1 MRYEVQGDW
10 MAERS
15 RVNTSRTNTSR
26 ASSATGSRST
36 RNKKTGNRGAASRT
50 ARSKSTRNR
59 GVSSRTAN
67 SRNSQT
73 RRQADRRKKRRQRAS
88 LNKVK
93 SMKLAVMMLI
103 ILLAF
108 TGLGGRLYVLARDNQ
123 NDYQKKIL
131 SQQRYDSKTLPFKRG
146 SILDANGTILA
157 ASEKVYNVIL
167 DCKVMLNKKE
177 NEEPTLKA
185 LSECFELDLSELRK
199 YVKENPG
206 SQYRVLKKRITYDEM
221 SPFLDRKN
229 EHNKTAKQ
237 KGNEKMGII
246 DGVWFEEEYIRRYPN
261 NSLACDVIGF
271 TGTDNNGT
279 FGLEEY
285 YNDTLNGTNGRDY
298 GYLNDDVA
306 LERAIVPAVDG
317 YTLVSTIDANMQ
329 AICEKYIKQFNDEH
343 ANEAR
348 EGLGA
353 YNIGVIIQNCNN
365 GEIKA
370 MATYPDFDLNN
381 PKDLSAYYTEEQIKQ
396 MDEEAYYKALNE
408 LWRNFCISD
417 TYEPGSTA
425 KSITLAT
432 GLETGRIQG
441 NEYYT
446 CGGALQVADHNI
458 RCNVRSGHGTL
469 DVSGSLEQSCNVAFM
484 KMGEAIG
491 VKNMIQFEQIF
502 NLGLKTNIDLAGET
516 RTDTVVYNES
526 SMNASELATS
536 SFGQGYNVTMI
547 QMITAFSSIINGGY
561 YYEPHV
567 VSKITNAKGDTV
579 KNIEP
584 RVLKQTISAT
594 TSDQMRQYLHSAV
607 ARGTGKSA
615 RPAGYAIGGKTGTA
629 EMVPRDKINYVVSFI
644 GFAPAD
650 DPQIAIYCVIDRPN
664 VAKQASASYA
674 TGVVKNILTEVLPYL
689 HISKTEEMTIAEQ
702 EEVDR
707 MLGNIVQGNTPENEG
722 ENGDAS
728 SDGAKEGE
736 QEGQGEADGSTPNE
750 EDKKPSYIVDPE
762 TGELVDPDTGEKAQ
776 MNDSADVEA
785 DSAADSLPVG
795 VSGRADGVSRDN
807 STDNTNGP
815 PQQ

>member
-1 MRYEVQGDW
+1 

-15 RVNTSRTNTSR
+15 RTNISRSNRT
-26 ASSATGSRST
+26 TGSRTTSNRRKTSNSRTTKGRTAAGSRKST
-36 RNKKTGNRGAASRT
+36 SRKSSVHRNSNRTASRGGGNN
-50 ARSKSTRNR
+50 RSNK
-59 GVSSRTAN
+59 
-67 SRNSQT
+67 
-73 RRQADRRKKRRQRAS
+73 QADRRKKRRQRAS

-108 TGLGGRLYVLARDNQ
+108 AGLGGRLYVLARDNQ

-177 NEEPTLKA
+177 NEEPTLSA
-185 LSECFELDLSELRK
+185 LSECFGLDQSELRK

-229 EHNKTAKQ
+229 EHNKKAKQ
-237 KGNEKMGII
+237 KGNEKLGII

-279 FGLEEY
+279 YGLEEY
-285 YNDTLNGTNGRDY
+285 YNDLLNGTNGRDY
-298 GYLNDDVA
+298 GYLNDDAA

-343 ANEAR
+343 VNEER

-353 YNIGVIIQNCNN
+353 YNIGVIIQDCNN
-365 GEIKA
+365 GEIKS

-381 PKDLSAYYTEEQIKQ
+381 PKDLSAYYSAEQIEQ
-396 MDEEAYYKALNE
+396 MDDEAYYDALNA
-408 LWRNFCISD
+408 LWKNYCISD

-425 KSITLAT
+425 KAITLAT

-441 NEYYT
+441 NESYE
-446 CGGALQVADHNI
+446 CGGLLHVADHDIN
-458 RCNVRSGHGTL
+458 CNVRGGHGTL
-469 DVSGSLEQSCNVAFM
+469 NVSGSLEQSCNVAFM

-491 VKNMIQFEQIF
+491 VKNTIQFEQIF
-502 NLGLKTNIDLAGET
+502 NIGLKTNIDLAGET
-516 RTDTVVYNES
+516 KTASLVYNENT
-526 SMNASELATS
+526 MKAAELATS

-561 YYEPHV
+561 YYEPHM
-567 VSKITNAKGDTV
+567 VSKIINSNGDTV

-594 TSDQMRQYLHSAV
+594 TSEQMRQYLHNAV
-607 ARGTGKSA
+607 ALICDWRQDRNGGEGAARQDKLCCFFYWICTG
-615 RPAGYAIGGKTGTA
+615 R
-629 EMVPRDKINYVVSFI
+629 
-644 GFAPAD
+644 
-650 DPQIAIYCVIDRPN
+650 
-664 VAKQASASYA
+664 
-674 TGVVKNILTEVLPYL
+674 
-689 HISKTEEMTIAEQ
+689 
-702 EEVDR
+702 
-707 MLGNIVQGNTPENEG
+707 
-722 ENGDAS
+722 
-728 SDGAKEGE
+728 
-736 QEGQGEADGSTPNE
+736 
-750 EDKKPSYIVDPE
+750 
-762 TGELVDPDTGEKAQ
+762 
-776 MNDSADVEA
+776 
-785 DSAADSLPVG
+785 
-795 VSGRADGVSRDN
+795 
-807 STDNTNGP
+807 
-815 PQQ
+815 

>member
-1 MRYEVQGDW
+1 

-15 RVNTSRTNTSR
+15 RTNISRSNRT
-26 ASSATGSRST
+26 TGSRTTSNRRKTSNSRTTKGRTAAGSRKST
-36 RNKKTGNRGAASRT
+36 SRKSSVHRNSNRTASRGGGNN
-50 ARSKSTRNR
+50 RSNK
-59 GVSSRTAN
+59 
-67 SRNSQT
+67 
-73 RRQADRRKKRRQRAS
+73 QADRRKKRRQRAS

-108 TGLGGRLYVLARDNQ
+108 AGLGGRLYVLARDNQ

-177 NEEPTLKA
+177 NEEPTLSA
-185 LSECFELDLSELRK
+185 LSECFGLDQSELRK

-229 EHNKTAKQ
+229 EHNKKAKQ
-237 KGNEKMGII
+237 KGNEKLGII

-279 FGLEEY
+279 YGLEEY
-285 YNDTLNGTNGRDY
+285 YNDLLNGTNGRDY
-298 GYLNDDVA
+298 GYLNDDAA

-343 ANEAR
+343 VNEER

-353 YNIGVIIQNCNN
+353 YNIGVIIQDCNN
-365 GEIKA
+365 GEIKS

-381 PKDLSAYYTEEQIKQ
+381 PKDLSAYYSAEQIEQ
-396 MDEEAYYKALNE
+396 MDDEAYYDALNA
-408 LWRNFCISD
+408 LWKNYCISD

-425 KSITLAT
+425 KAITLAT

-441 NEYYT
+441 NESYE
-446 CGGALQVADHNI
+446 CGGLLHVADHDIN
-458 RCNVRSGHGTL
+458 CNVRGGHGTL
-469 DVSGSLEQSCNVAFM
+469 NVSGSLEQSCNVAFM

-502 NLGLKTNIDLAGET
+502 NIGLKTNIDLAGET
-516 RTDTVVYNES
+516 KTASLVYNENT
-526 SMNASELATS
+526 MKAAELATS

-561 YYEPHV
+561 YYEPHM
-567 VSKITNAKGDTV
+567 VSKIINSNGDTV

-594 TSDQMRQYLHSAV
+594 TSEQMRQYLHNAV
-607 ARGTGKSA
+607 ALGTGKSA

-629 EMVPRDKINYVVSFI
+629 ERVPRDKTNYVVSFI

-664 VAKQASASYA
+664 VHDQAHATYA
-674 TGVVKNILTEVLPYL
+674 TGIVRNILTEVLPYL
-689 HISKTEEMTIAEQ
+689 HIAKTEEMTIAEQ
-702 EEVDR
+702 EEIDNL
-707 MLGNIVQGNTPENEG
+707 LGTIVQGDASEKEG
-722 ENGDAS
+722 ENGDS
-728 SDGAKEGE
+728 PSDDDSKDTKGE
-736 QEGQGEADGSTPNE
+736 DGQEDGDPEDGEDS
-750 EDKKPSYIVDPE
+750 KKPSYIVDPE
-762 TGELVDPDTGEKAQ
+762 TGELVDPVSGAKAE
-776 MNDSADVEA
+776 MDYGTDGDN
-785 DSAADSLPVG
+785 DSLPDG
-795 VSGRADGVSRDN
+795 ASGSAENGDAGNDDGN
-807 STDNTNGP
+807 A
-815 PQQ
+815 QQ

>member
-1 MRYEVQGDW
+1 
-10 MAERS
+10 
-15 RVNTSRTNTSR
+15 
-26 ASSATGSRST
+26 
-36 RNKKTGNRGAASRT
+36 
-50 ARSKSTRNR
+50 
-59 GVSSRTAN
+59 
-67 SRNSQT
+67 
-73 RRQADRRKKRRQRAS
+73 
-88 LNKVK
+88 
-93 SMKLAVMMLI
+93 MKLAVMMLI

-108 TGLGGRLYVLARDNQ
+108 AGLGGRLYVLARDNQ

-167 DCKVMLNKKE
+167 DCKVMLDKKE

-185 LSECFELDLSELRK
+185 LSECFGLDQSELRK
-199 YVKENPG
+199 FVKENPG

-229 EHNKTAKQ
+229 EHNKTAGK
-237 KGNEKMGII
+237 KGNEKMGKI

-261 NSLACDVIGF
+261 NTLACDVIGF

-279 FGLEEY
+279 YGLEEY
-285 YNDTLNGTNGRDY
+285 YNDILNGTNGRDY

-317 YTLVSTIDANMQ
+317 YSLVSTIDANMQ

-353 YNIGVIIQNCNN
+353 YNIGVIIQDCNN
-365 GEIKA
+365 GEIKS

-381 PKDLSAYYTEEQIKQ
+381 PKDLTAYYTAEEIEQ
-396 MDEEAYYKALNE
+396 MDEEAYYAALDA
-408 LWRNFCISD
+408 LWKNFCISD

-425 KSITLAT
+425 KAITLAT

-441 NEYYT
+441 NESYD
-446 CGGALQVADHNI
+446 CGGMLQVADHKI
-458 RCNVRSGHGTL
+458 KCNVTSGHGTL

-516 RTDTVVYNES
+516 RTDAVVYNES
-526 SMNASELATS
+526 TMNASELATS
-536 SFGQGYNVTMI
+536 SFGQGYNLTMI

-567 VSKITNAKGDTV
+567 VSKITNSNGDTV

-594 TSDQMRQYLHSAV
+594 TSEQMRQYLHNAV
-607 ARGTGKSA
+607 ALGTGKSA

-629 EMVPRDKINYVVSFI
+629 EMVPRDHTNYVVSFI

-650 DPQIAIYCVIDRPN
+650 DPQIAIYCVVDRPN
-664 VAKQASASYA
+664 VAKQAHATYA
-674 TGVVKNILTEVLPYL
+674 TGIVKNILTEVLPYL
-689 HISKTEEMTIAEQ
+689 HIAKTEEMTIAEQ
-702 EEVDR
+702 EEVDKL
-707 MLGNIVQGNTPENEG
+707 LGNIVQGNSEPENENEGGDSEAPG
-722 ENGDAS
+722 E
-728 SDGAKEGE
+728 
-736 QEGQGEADGSTPNE
+736 EGQGEADGDAPE
-750 EDKKPSYIVDPE
+750 EDKKPSYIVDPD
-762 TGELVDPDTGEKAQ
+762 TGELVDPVTGKKAE
-776 MNDSADVEA
+776 MDY
-785 DSAADSLPVG
+785 
-795 VSGRADGVSRDN
+795 
-807 STDNTNGP
+807 STDGGAVSDADELPDGASGSAEGGGDNNNGP